1 MDEAC
6 GFLLYPVAEGV
17 HFGIQVQQFADNGA
31 QRNRDDD
38 HQRIFPLETA
48 ADADV
53 EDAQCHALHYK
64 GLKPPAKAVSGHV
77 VGGVLGD
84 GLYGKPNQRACD
96 NGKLSGA
103 DSLGYLPADSLRE
116 MLHNAPIGFCDAC
129 FSGNYPAE
137 TTKKTFKG
145 KERGG
150 MNFDKK
156 C

>member
-84 GLYGKPNQRACD
+84 GLYGKPNQGACD
-96 NGKLSGA
+96 NGKRVDNGSG
-103 DSLGYLPADSLRE
+103 
-116 MLHNAPIGFCDAC
+116 
-129 FSGNYPAE
+129 
-137 TTKKTFKG
+137 
-145 KERGG
+145 
-150 MNFDKK
+150 
-156 C
+156 